1 MIPILYPANET
12 QFVTNGICR
21 LSDIISCLVT
31 EERNGKFE
39 VEFQYPVTGSRY
51 SEITEGRIIYCTY
64 DESGDA
70 QPFDIYRHSAPLN
83 GVVTFNARHIS
94 YRLQYAI
101 SRSFDVQSCTEFF
114 STIKSKLITDT
125 PFTFTTDRVLP
136 GVLDVKGMFSVRSV
150 LGGMEGSV
158 LDVYGPGEYK
168 WDKFNVSFLNRR
180 GEDLDVSIRYGKNL
194 TELEYEYDESGIFN
208 AVVPYW
214 YNAETNLVRRLPE
227 FTVSS
232 GHAIAYIEPWT
243 DENANHITDVNGVNL
258 EFSTATLKPAALDL
272 TSNFSERPTNEE
284 LREAAR
290 RYLAGNE
297 PWLPNE
303 NLTISFVALWGTDEY
318 ASVAPLQKVHLC
330 DTVQVIYTAL
340 GVNVRKKIIRT
351 LYNVLLDRYDEI
363 ELGSTAPTFADVVQ
377 DKIDSIEIRNDF
389 VTPSK
394 MDDAIA
400 AVTKMITGGAGGYLH
415 ISYANGHPSEI
426 LFTQY
431 SDPARYQIE
440 GGVLR
445 INQNGIGFSSRGT
458 RGPYTQAWT
467 IDGNFITQFIRA
479 GRISSKNGNTY
490 FDLDSAVLATEL
502 TSLNAGDGQV
512 TTFRTT
518 LESSRLVM
526 YRNGVELGRISGTT
540 NSNDPN
546 FRAFLLQAKT
556 TPNNYTSG
564 HNGFVF
570 KLINTSDDTS
580 KIALRI
586 GGYNRVP
593 GYEYQYDDL
602 AILFGRFRA
611 TQGIIV
617 GNGNNSPRFY
627 KGADETTSDDEE
639 YKRLFLTSNLTVK
652 GNWGVTAVV
661 YHTSS
666 DARLKDFLP
675 YNEAYD
681 RLIDRI
687 EIKLFRWREAI
698 RRDTGVHIGVSAQEL
713 QRAIEAE
720 GIEECT
726 LVHENNDEDHTL
738 SVNYIALNT
747 LLIRRVQ
754 QQQKRIDDLE
764 ARLARLEAL
773 VNANT

>member
-12 QFVTNGICR
+12 QFQTNGICR

-94 YRLQYAI
+94 YRLCNVI
-101 SRSFDVQSCTEFF
+101 SRTFDAQSCTEFF
-114 STIKSKLITDT
+114 ATIKDKLITNT
-125 PFTFTTDRVLP
+125 PFTFTTNKVMP
-136 GVLDVKGMFSVRSV
+136 GHLNVKGMFSVRSL
-150 LGGMEGSV
+150 LGGMEGSA
-158 LDVYGPGEYK
+158 LDIYGPGEYK

-194 TELEYEYDESGIFN
+194 TELEYEYDSSGVFN

-214 YNAETNLVRRLPE
+214 YDSEKGIVHRLPE

-232 GHAIAYIEPWT
+232 GHALTYVEPWT
-243 DENANHITDVNGVNL
+243 DASANYITNAAGVQL
-258 EFSTATLKPAALDL
+258 EFATADLKPAVLDL
-272 TSNFSERPTNEE
+272 TSNFSEDPTNDEM
-284 LREAAR
+284 REAAR

-297 PWLPNE
+297 PWVPNE

-330 DTVQVIYTAL
+330 DTVQVIYSAL
-340 GVNVRKKIIRT
+340 GVNVRKKVIRT
-351 LYNVLLDRYDEI
+351 LYNVLLDRYDEL
-363 ELGSTAPTFADVVQ
+363 ELGATAPTFADVVQ

-400 AVTKMITGGAGGYLH
+400 DATRMITGGAGGHMH
-415 ISYANGHPSEI
+415 INYANGYPSEV
-426 LFTQY
+426 LFTRYSEPSQY
-431 SDPARYQIE
+431 EVE

-445 INQNGIGFSSRGT
+445 INLNGIGFSTRGT
-458 RGPYTQAWT
+458 RGPYTDAWT

-479 GRISSKNGNTY
+479 GRISSQNGDTY
-490 FDLDSAVLATEL
+490 FDLDNATLAAEQTGTESDGSVSVSKMYLKAGQLCL
-502 TSLNAGDGQV
+502 T
-512 TTFRTT
+512 
-518 LESSRLVM
+518 
-526 YRNGVELGRISGTT
+526 RNGVAIGNIGGGYT
-540 NSNDPN
+540 NG
-546 FRAFLLQAKT
+546 FRSMLYKAKT
-556 TPNNYTSG
+556 TTYGGATSG
-564 HNGFVF
+564 YNGFAF
-570 KLINTSDDTS
+570 NIDDYRHSAYAYQSRTL
-580 KIALRI
+580 LRI
-586 GGYNRVP
+586 GGYPRNTDGYAYRDVIVNGSIWLRDDVYIGSDNKAPHMTGSP
-593 GYEYQYDDL
+593 GSGTGADD
-602 AILFGRFRA
+602 GRFYMYGNLSV
-611 TQGIIV
+611 TGENGIDAYAFR
-617 GNGNNSPRFY
+617 NR
-627 KGADETTSDDEE
+627 
-639 YKRLFLTSNLTVK
+639 
-652 GNWGVTAVV
+652 
-661 YHTSS
+661 S

-675 YNEAYD
+675 YDDAYD

-687 EIKLFRWREAI
+687 EVKLFRWRETG

-720 GIEECT
+720 GIEECA
-726 LVHENNDEDHTL
+726 LVHEGNDDERML
-738 SVNYIALNT
+738 SVDYMELNT

-773 VNANT
+773 INADT